1 MGRILSIDYGTKKI
15 GLAVSDESK
24 LIVSSLPQIPNN
36 SELTGVFSEILQ
48 KYDPELIILGFPT
61 TDYDELTSFQKQIVE
76 FKNRLQKISNVEII
90 FRDESY
96 SSEDAE
102 EIYLQKMG
110 KSKTSIKKIKD
121 KKKQI
126 DSLAAHLLLKSYLD
140 SDS

>member
-36 SELTGVFSEILQ
+36 SELTEVFSEILQ

-61 TDYDELTSFQKQIVE
+61 TDYDELTNFQKQIVE